1 MATSVNQTNHTTL
14 MPPIQDQLDTFKKN
28 VDVFFLIVMGGMVLC
43 KLILFNY
50 FRTSYVNLVLTFRKI
65 SFTGRI
71 RVL

>member
-1 MATSVNQTNHTTL
+1 

-71 RVL
+71 RVLWIGICKKQERY

>member
-1 MATSVNQTNHTTL
+1 

-50 FRTSYVNLVLTFRKI
+50 FRTSYVNLVLTFRKF

-71 RVL
+71 RVLRIGICKKQERY